1 MRLGRKLLAIAGL
14 ILLLLVPLALLDGL
28 VYERQQRAA
37 EVVADIAQAS
47 ANAQRV
53 TAPLLRLEVERVVR
67 KMERV
72 SSDERAP
79 LQAVD
84 YTEVETLLVAAEE
97 VAVDA
102 TLGTETRQRGLFD
115 ARIFQQAATVKARFR
130 VPALRELP
138 GQQSARIRDARWV
151 LGLGDNRGITAL
163 TLSANGTALQP
174 EPGTGVA
181 WLPEGVQAA
190 LPGAITSGATINTE
204 ASLRLT
210 GTSQLAWLPVAE
222 SFRWTLAG
230 DWPHPRFAG
239 FALPVER
246 RVRADGFTAEWR
258 LSALAS
264 QAPQRLAACGAD
276 TQCAGLESTAVSLEL
291 LDPVDRY
298 LMTDRAIKYALLFL
312 GLVFGAVFLLEV
324 LRGAAVHPLHYL
336 LVGLALALFF
346 LLLLAL
352 LRGPDRL
359 LPVRGAG
366 RGEARPRARGAAGR
380 PVRRAIRPAAVR
392 GPCPAAGRGAA
403 VRRARR
409 HHGADAAHRLGAGGG
424 RAAAG
429 AVKIR
434 PACIRMRVGPVRRG
448 RGRGAATIPAS
459 LRPKAPPDVSEQ
471 HAH

>member
-352 LRGPDRL
+352 AEHVGFAMAYAIAASACVALIGYYLSGVLGGAKRGLGLAAL
-359 LPVRGAG
+359 LAALYGALYG
-366 RGEARPRARGAAGR
+366 LLQSEDHALLLGAVLLFGVLAATMVLTRRIDWARVGAAPP
-380 PVRRAIRPAAVR
+380 PVP
-392 GPCPAAGRGAA
+392 
-403 VRRARR
+403 
-409 HHGADAAHRLGAGGG
+409 
-424 RAAAG
+424 
-429 AVKIR
+429 
-434 PACIRMRVGPVRRG
+434 
-448 RGRGAATIPAS
+448 
-459 LRPKAPPDVSEQ
+459 
-471 HAH
+471 

>member
-1 MRLGRKLLAIAGL
+1 MRLGRKLLAIGGL
-14 ILLLLVPLALLDGL
+14 MLLLLIPLALLDGL

-37 EVVADIAQAS
+37 DVVADIAQAS

-84 YTEVETLLVAAEE
+84 YTNVETLLVAADD

-102 TLGTETRQRGLFD
+102 TLATETRQRGLFE
-115 ARIFQQAATVKARFR
+115 ARIYQQKAEITARFR
-130 VPALRELP
+130 VPVLREVP
-138 GQQSARIRDARWV
+138 GQQSVRIRDARWV

-163 TLSANGTALQP
+163 TLTANGRPLQP

-190 LPGAITSGATINTE
+190 LPGDWAPGATLDSQATL
-204 ASLRLT
+204 SLT

-239 FALPVER
+239 FALPTER
-246 RVRADGFTAEWR
+246 EVRADGFTAEWR
-258 LSALAS
+258 MSALAS
-264 QAPQRLAACGAD
+264 QAPQRLAACGPEAH
-276 TQCAGLESTAVSLEL
+276 CGGLEGTAVSLEL

-352 LRGPDRL
+352 AEHLGFALAYAIAATGCVALIGYYLSGVLGGWKRGLGLAGL
-359 LPVRGAG
+359 LAALYGALYG
-366 RGEARPRARGAAGR
+366 LLQSEDHALL
-380 PVRRAIRPAAVR
+380 
-392 GPCPAAGRGAA
+392 
-403 VRRARR
+403 
-409 HHGADAAHRLGAGGG
+409 LGAVLLFGVL
-424 RAAAG
+424 AATM
-429 AVKIR
+429 VLTR
-434 PACIRMRVGPVRRG
+434 RLDWSRVGDPPPV
-448 RGRGAATIPAS
+448 P
-459 LRPKAPPDVSEQ
+459 
-471 HAH
+471 

>member
-72 SSDERAP
+72 NSDERAP

-115 ARIFQQAATVKARFR
+115 ARIFQQAATVTARFR
-130 VPALRELP
+130 VPTLRELP

-151 LGLGDNRGITAL
+151 LGLGDNRGITSL

-174 EPGTGVA
+174 EPGTGVS

-190 LPGAITSGATINTE
+190 LPGAVTSGATINTE

-246 RVRADGFTAEWR
+246 SVRADGFTAEWR

-324 LRGAAVHPLHYL
+324 LRGASVHPLHYL

-352 LRGPDRL
+352 AEHVGFAMAYAIAASACVALIGYYLSGVLGGAKRGLGLAAL
-359 LPVRGAG
+359 LAALYGALYG
-366 RGEARPRARGAAGR
+366 LLQSEDHALLLGAVLLFGVLAATMVLTRRIDWTRVGAAPP
-380 PVRRAIRPAAVR
+380 PVP
-392 GPCPAAGRGAA
+392 
-403 VRRARR
+403 
-409 HHGADAAHRLGAGGG
+409 
-424 RAAAG
+424 
-429 AVKIR
+429 
-434 PACIRMRVGPVRRG
+434 
-448 RGRGAATIPAS
+448 
-459 LRPKAPPDVSEQ
+459 
-471 HAH
+471 

>member
-14 ILLLLVPLALLDGL
+14 ILLLLVPLALLGGL
-28 VYERQQRAA
+28 VEERQQRAD

-67 KMERV
+67 KMERI

-84 YTEVETLLVAAEE
+84 HTEVDTLLVAAED
-97 VAVDA
+97 VVVDA
-102 TLGTETRQRGLFD
+102 TLGTETRHRGLFE

-130 VPALRELP
+130 VPALRDVP
-138 GQQSARIRDARWV
+138 GQQSVRIRDARWV
-151 LGLGDNRGITAL
+151 MGLGDNRGITAL
-163 TLSANGTALQP
+163 SLSANGTALQP

-181 WLPEGVQAA
+181 WLPEGVQAV
-190 LPGAITSGATINTE
+190 LPGIVTSGITISTE

-246 RVRADGFTAEWR
+246 AVRADGFTAEWR

-264 QAPQRLAACGAD
+264 QAPQRLAACGQE
-276 TQCAGLESTAVSLEL
+276 THCSGLESTAVSLEL

-352 LRGPDRL
+352 AEHVGFAMAYAIAASACVALIGYYLSGVLGGAKRGLGLAAL
-359 LPVRGAG
+359 LAALYGALYG
-366 RGEARPRARGAAGR
+366 LLQSEDHALLLGAVLLFGVLAATMVLTRRIDWTRVGAA
-380 PVRRAIRPAAVR
+380 
-392 GPCPAAGRGAA
+392 
-403 VRRARR
+403 
-409 HHGADAAHRLGAGGG
+409 
-424 RAAAG
+424 
-429 AVKIR
+429 
-434 PACIRMRVGPVRRG
+434 
-448 RGRGAATIPAS
+448 
-459 LRPKAPPDVSEQ
+459 PPPLP
-471 HAH
+471 